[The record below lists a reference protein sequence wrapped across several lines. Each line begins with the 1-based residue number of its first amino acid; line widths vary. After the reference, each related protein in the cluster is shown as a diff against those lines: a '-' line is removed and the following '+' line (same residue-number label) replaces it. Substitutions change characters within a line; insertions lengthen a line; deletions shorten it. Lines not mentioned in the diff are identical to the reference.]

1 MPPDY
6 TVPAASDADAAE
18 RFAQFQAV
26 DPLPSVP
33 PSLLNSADVLDYVR
47 LTGMLHPF
55 HPDKLKSASYEAAI
69 RGRCI
74 RWDEAGS
81 QKETDLDGDRTF
93 TLDPNSIAFVQV
105 EPMFRLP
112 AYMAIRFNLK
122 ITHVHRG
129 LLLGT
134 GPLVDPGFVGKLL
147 IPLHNLTTN
156 TYTFRAGED
165 LIWIEF
171 TKTSPHQS
179 WHRSEDTHPRS
190 GQYVPFPQRKKNL
203 SPEEYFAKASQ
214 NNPIRSSI
222 PAAIQEGRQ
231 AAQTA
236 RDAATNAAEEARR
249 LQRRAFG
256 IGLAGALAVGVA
268 LAGVTYQTWS
278 LIQETWTVA
287 TSAKEL
293 SRQAENILKQQSTRI
308 ENLERARGELLNDI
322 AALKKTLS
330 RPAKQSPDPQR
341 DK

>member
-6 TVPAASDADAAE
+6 AVLAASDAEAAE
-18 RFAQFQAV
+18 RFAQFQAM

-33 PSLLNSADVLDYVR
+33 ASLLNSADVHDYIR

-69 RGRCI
+69 RGSCI
-74 RWDEAGS
+74 SWDEAGN
-81 QKETDLDGDRTF
+81 QKETDLVGEGTF
-93 TLDPNSIAFVQV
+93 TLGPNSIAFVQV

-112 AYMAIRFNLK
+112 HYMAIRFNLK

-156 TYTFRAGED
+156 TYTFRAGEG

-171 TKTSPHQS
+171 TKTSPNQI
-179 WHRSEDTHPRS
+179 WHRNEDANPRI
-190 GQYVPFPQRKKNL
+190 GPYVSFPPQKRNL
-203 SPEEYFAKASQ
+203 SPGAYFAKASQ
-214 NNPIRSSI
+214 NSPIRSSI
-222 PAAIQEGRQ
+222 PAAIHEGRLS
-231 AAQTA
+231 AQTA
-236 RDAATNAAEEARR
+236 RDAATEAAREARA
-249 LQRRAFG
+249 LERRTVRIG
-256 IGLAGALAVGVA
+256 ILSFVALALA

-278 LIQETWTVA
+278 LIQDTWAVA
-287 TSAKEL
+287 TSAKDL

-308 ENLERARGELLNDI
+308 ENLERSRGDLLNEI
-322 AALKKTLS
+322 GVLKKALN
-330 RPAKQSPDPQR
+330 RPPKQSPDFPQ
-341 DK
+341 KQ